1 MEINSVKI
9 HALSESEKEAWWAL
23 FDIALHMPDG
33 WAITGGS
40 LTRLLL
46 EERQHLGA
54 RATNDI
60 DVVPDARAR
69 RANISEFYEALK
81 RNSGFIESIFRYC
94 IG

>member
-9 HALSESEKEAWWAL
+9 HVLSEAEKEAWWAL

-33 WAITGGS
+33 RAITGGS

-60 DVVPDARAR
+60 DVVLDVRAR